1 MKALI
6 NHMKH
11 PVTKTLLALG
21 CAGTLA
27 ATADAQLPTTYT
39 AGDFLLGF
47 REVGSTSSVV
57 VDLGAIA
64 SFTSTRSYAINLGS
78 TLTTQYGSGYATNAN
93 VFFSLSSTDSG
104 DRTSYV
110 TSPEYLTGVN
120 AGPAYVWGRVT
131 NTNALILQNKINAF
145 GAEFTSRGQVQPNTD
160 PDAYQNYMPGG
171 TRDAGHATTGNV
183 SYGFFNPTIEGNLG
197 EGTSGVALDLI
208 QLPAGS
214 VNTPGNDL
222 GIFQLS
228 GDGNTL
234 TFTPAALVP
243 EPSSY
248 AAAVL
253 FGALAFLGF
262 RMNKARKSSTKEQ
275 AA

>member
-1 MKALI
+1 MKALT
-6 NHMKH
+6 NSMRH
-11 PVTKTLLALG
+11 PVTKILLALG
-21 CAGTLA
+21 CVTTLA
-27 ATADAQLPTTYT
+27 ATAKAQLPTTYT

-47 REVGSTSSVV
+47 REVGSSSSVV
-57 VDLGAIA
+57 VDLGPIA
-64 SFTSTRSYAINLGS
+64 NFISTQSYAINLGS
-78 TLTTQYGSGYATNAN
+78 TLTAQYGSSYATNAN
-93 VFFSLSSTDSG
+93 VYFSLSSTDSG

-120 AGPAYVWGRVT
+120 VGPAYVWGRLT
-131 NTNALILQNKINAF
+131 NTNALILQNKINAL
-145 GAEFTSRGQVQPNTD
+145 GAEFTNRGQVQPNTD
-160 PDAYQNYMPGG
+160 SDAYQNYMPGG
-171 TRDAGHATTGNV
+171 TTDAGHATTGNV

-197 EGTSGVALDLI
+197 QGTSGVALDLI
-208 QLPAGS
+208 QLQAGS

-228 GDGNTL
+228 SNGNTL
-234 TFTPAALVP
+234 TFTPEALVP

-248 AAAVL
+248 AAVVVM
-253 FGALAFLGF
+253 GALAFLGF